1 MSIQIPSLASRLQP
15 KVRAV
20 AMPALLITGAE
31 KGGIIRT
38 YLAAEEGMGVR
49 RQAGSNMAAR
59 DRMAAKIAMETTGVE
74 EEGLTMAAMIAD
86 KCRLKPVTVIRR

>member
-20 AMPALLITGAE
+20 AMAAVLITGAE

-38 YLAAEEGMGVR
+38 YLAAEEEGMGVR

-59 DRMAAKIAMETTGVE
+59 DRMAAKIAMVTTGVE
-74 EEGLTMAAMIAD
+74 EEGLTMAVMIAD
-86 KCRLKPVTVIRR
+86 KCLLSR